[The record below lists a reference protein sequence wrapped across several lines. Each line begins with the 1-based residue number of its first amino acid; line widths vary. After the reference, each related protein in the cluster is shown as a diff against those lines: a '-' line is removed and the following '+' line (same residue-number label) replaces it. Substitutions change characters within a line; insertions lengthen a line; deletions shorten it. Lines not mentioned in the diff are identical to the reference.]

1 MQSIPKLGPEMD
13 NSKFCGVIPPVIIPL
28 HEDRSLDKEAFEFSI
43 NRMIDAGVNGLFFLG
58 SSGEVAFLTDEE
70 RMQVLHEAI
79 RIVDGRVPVMVG
91 VIDIET
97 MRVIDQVKRVS
108 ELPIDALVATA
119 PFYALGGPCE
129 NERHFR
135 TIRKYTDLPLFAYDL
150 PVSVHT
156 KLDPE
161 MLLRLGTEGIS
172 CSRTAMQAI
181 PCSCSPVTKW
191 LLTAHCS
198 AVQTA
203 PFLAL
208 PMLTRTAI
216 ASNGKRHNAETGKK
230 SRAYRTIWQGSC
242 S

>member
-1 MQSIPKLGPEMD
+1 
-13 NSKFCGVIPPVIIPL
+13 
-28 HEDRSLDKEAFEFSI
+28 
-43 NRMIDAGVNGLFFLG
+43 MIDAGVNGLFFLG

-161 MLLRLGTEGIS
+161 MLLRLGTEGIIQGVKDS
-172 CSRTAMQAI
+172 SADDVTFRWLVLKNRDAGHPMQLLSGHEVVVDGALLGGADGSVPG
-181 PCSCSPVTKW
+181 PCQC
-191 LLTAHCS
+191 
-198 AVQTA
+198 
-203 PFLAL
+203 
-208 PMLTRTAI
+208 
-216 ASNGKRHNAETGKK
+216 
-230 SRAYRTIWQGSC
+230 
-242 S
+242 